1 MSGCLWSKEEEDVLR
16 EATKEPILTNT
27 KTEALEIIQ
36 KCIPHRSID
45 AIKRKMITMGLRFR
59 IRGPEVQ
66 RQYLNELTL
75 LRRPV

>member
-1 MSGCLWSKEEEDVLR
+1 MSGCLWSKKEENLLR
-16 EATKEPILTNT
+16 EATREPIPTNT
-27 KTEALEIIQ
+27 KAEALLIVQ
-36 KCIPHRSID
+36 KCVPHRSID
-45 AIKRKMITMGLRFR
+45 AIKRKMITMGIAFK